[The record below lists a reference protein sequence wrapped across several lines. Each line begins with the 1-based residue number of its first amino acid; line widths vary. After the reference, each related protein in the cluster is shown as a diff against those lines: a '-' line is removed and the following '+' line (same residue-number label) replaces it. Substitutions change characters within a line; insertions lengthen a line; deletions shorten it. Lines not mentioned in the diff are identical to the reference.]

1 MKEIK
6 VICPK
11 CGNYITYKNW
21 FSWIWHTPFHWF
33 DKRLTRCPRCG
44 ERSYMKRVRK
54 YKYSTE
60 VIMHGGN
67 RNFK

>member
-21 FSWIWHTPFHWF
+21 FSWIWYTPFHWF

-44 ERSYMKRVRK
+44 ERSYMKRV
-54 YKYSTE
+54 
-60 VIMHGGN
+60 
-67 RNFK
+67 